1 MPVSAYFIIAA
12 NLLPLG
18 FVLTGGWGLREI
30 LPLYWVESAIIGFFA
45 ILKILLAG
53 GAIAR
58 FRAGKSGARAALP
71 PRLLPGGPYS
81 VLAMAG
87 KLFMAGFFTVHFGMF
102 MFVHGIFLF
111 GFVLQ
116 GAQLGPAKVDP
127 LSAGLWLEYL
137 GAVKWGIAALFGG
150 HAASFFLNYLA
161 GGEFRH
167 ASAAECMAS
176 PYPRIIV
183 MHLTILLG
191 AFVSSALPGAGG
203 VMVIFVIAKI
213 FADVAAHK
221 KEHIKA
227 AARAAAPEGPGAG
240 AGSGAAAV

>member
-1 MPVSAYFIIAA
+1 MPTSGYFIIAA

-18 FVLTGGWGLREI
+18 FVLTGDWGLREI
-30 LPLYWVESAIIGFFA
+30 LPLYWVESAIIGFFT
-45 ILKILLAG
+45 ILKMLLAG
-53 GAIAR
+53 GAIAQ

-71 PRLLPGGPYS
+71 PGLLPGGAYS

-102 MFVHGIFLF
+102 MFVHGVFLF

-127 LSAGLWLEYL
+127 MNAGLWLDYL
-137 GAVKWGIAALFGG
+137 GAVKWGILALFGG
-150 HAASFFLNYLA
+150 HAASFFLNYIA
-161 GGEFRH
+161 GGEYRH
-167 ASAAECMAS
+167 ASAGECMAS
-176 PYPRIIV
+176 PYSRIVV

-191 AFVSSALPGAGG
+191 AFASIVLPGAGTI
-203 VMVIFVIAKI
+203 MAIFVVAKI

-221 KEHIKA
+221 KEHAKA
-227 AARAAAPEGPGAG
+227 AARAAA
-240 AGSGAAAV
+240 VN

>member
-1 MPVSAYFIIAA
+1 MPTSGYFIIAA

-18 FVLTGGWGLREI
+18 LVLAGDWGLREI
-30 LPLYWVESAIIGFFA
+30 LPLYWVESAIIGFFT
-45 ILKILLAG
+45 ILKMLLAG
-53 GAIAR
+53 GPIAKLR
-58 FRAGKSGARAALP
+58 GGGARLAAAAG
-71 PRLLPGGPYS
+71 PGLTAAYS
-81 VLAMAG
+81 ALAMAG
-87 KLFMAGFFTVHFGMF
+87 KLFMACFFTVHFGMF

-127 LSAGLWLEYL
+127 MNPGLWLDYL

-150 HAASFFLNYLA
+150 HAASFFLNYIA
-161 GGEFRH
+161 GGEYRH
-167 ASAAECMAS
+167 TSAGECMTS

-191 AFVSSALPGAGG
+191 AFASIAMPGAGTI
-203 VMVIFVIAKI
+203 MVIFVAAKI

-221 KEHIKA
+221 KEHVKA
-227 AARAAAPEGPGAG
+227 AARAAAASAEQAAGPGAP
-240 AGSGAAAV
+240 AV

>member
-18 FVLTGGWGLREI
+18 FVLTGDWGLREI
-30 LPLYWVESAIIGFFA
+30 LPLYWVESAIIGFFT
-45 ILKILLAG
+45 ILKMLLAG
-53 GAIAR
+53 GPIAKA
-58 FRAGKSGARAALP
+58 RAGKFIRQED
-71 PRLLPGGPYS
+71 LPGGVFS
-81 VLAMAG
+81 ALAIGA
-87 KLFMAGFFTVHFGMF
+87 KIFMAGFFTFHFGMF
-102 MFVHGIFLF
+102 MFVHGVFLF

-116 GAQLGPAKVDP
+116 GAQFGPAKVDP
-127 LSAGLWLEYL
+127 MNPALWVDYL

-150 HAASFFLNYLA
+150 HAVSFFLNYVA

-167 ASAAECMAS
+167 ASASECMAS

-191 AFVSSALPGAGG
+191 AFASIALPGAGTI
-203 VMVIFVIAKI
+203 MVIFVVAKI

-221 KEHIKA
+221 KEHAKA
-227 AARAAAPEGPGAG
+227 AARAAAAAESDTEPGPGA
-240 AGSGAAAV
+240 AAA

>member
-18 FVLTGGWGLREI
+18 FVLTGDWGLREI
-30 LPLYWVESAIIGFFA
+30 LPLYWVESAIIGFFT
-45 ILKILLAG
+45 ILKMLLAG
-53 GAIAR
+53 GPIAKLR
-58 FRAGKSGARAALP
+58 GAGTAVAGV
-71 PRLLPGGPYS
+71 YS
-81 VLAMAG
+81 ALAMGA
-87 KLFMAGFFTVHFGMF
+87 KLFMAGFFTFHFGMF
-102 MFVHGIFLF
+102 MFVHGVFLF

-116 GAQLGPAKVDP
+116 GAQFGPAKVDP
-127 LSAGLWLEYL
+127 MNAGLWLDYL

-150 HAASFFLNYLA
+150 HAVSFFLNYLA

-167 ASAAECMAS
+167 TSASECMAS

-191 AFVSSALPGAGG
+191 AFASIAMPGAGTI
-203 VMVIFVIAKI
+203 MVIFVVAKI

-221 KEHIKA
+221 KEHAKA
-227 AARAAAPEGPGAG
+227 GARAAAADLPVVERLPG
-240 AGSGAAAV
+240 